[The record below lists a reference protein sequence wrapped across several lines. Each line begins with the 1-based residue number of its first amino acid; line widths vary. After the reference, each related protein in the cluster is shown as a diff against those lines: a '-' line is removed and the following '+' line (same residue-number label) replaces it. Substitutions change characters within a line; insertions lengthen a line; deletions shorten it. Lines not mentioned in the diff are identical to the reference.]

1 MKLRVTKMHGAG
13 NDFVVIDGTAAG
25 APALSLAQWRW
36 LADRHVGVGAD
47 QILIVEKPTA
57 AQVAA
62 AGAGGLDFVYR
73 IINADGE
80 EVEQCGNG
88 ARCFVRF
95 VHEQG
100 LTQKTR
106 IRVLT
111 KGGII
116 APQLMPDGTVEVDMG
131 PPRFEP
137 ATLPFTAE
145 GLVPVPAGNTV
156 LWPLLLGETLAGS
169 SSAASC
175 AAGTTV
181 GTGADRSGGAGRA
194 AAVAASGSAAGN
206 GAADGIVRR
215 VGLVSMGNP
224 HAVQVVP
231 DAATAPVAQEGPL
244 IERHVRFPKRV
255 NAGFMQVVS
264 RHEIVLRVHER
275 GAGET
280 LACGTGACAAV
291 VSGMQQ
297 GLLDSPVRVR
307 VPGGTLTIGWNGPG
321 QSVFLAGPAVT
332 VFSTEVEIPAEQA
345 LRNR

>member
-57 AQVAA
+57 EQVAA
-62 AGAGGLDFVYR
+62 AGPDGLDFVYR

-137 ATLPFTAE
+137 AALPFTAE

-156 LWPLLLGETLAGS
+156 LWPLMLGENHPTGAAAEAGGKTATGAGAQQAESGGVPGGVATLPG
-169 SSAASC
+169 
-175 AAGTTV
+175 AAGV
-181 GTGADRSGGAGRA
+181 
-194 AAVAASGSAAGN
+194 
-206 GAADGIVRR
+206 AADGIVRQ

-231 DAATAPVAQEGPL
+231 DAATAPVALEGPL

-291 VSGMQQ
+291 VSGIQQ

-307 VPGGTLTIGWNGPG
+307 VPGGTLTIGWNGAG

-332 VFSTEVEIPAEQA
+332 VFSTEVEIPAEQD

>member
-47 QILIVEKPTA
+47 QILIVERPTA

-100 LTQKTR
+100 LTHKAR

-156 LWPLLLGETLAGS
+156 LWPLMLGETLAEDS
-169 SSAASC
+169 PAAAPAVDSAAMTGGAPVRPP
-175 AAGTTV
+175 AAGARAPAG
-181 GTGADRSGGAGRA
+181 GTAGH
-194 AAVAASGSAAGN
+194 
-206 GAADGIVRR
+206 DTVRR

-231 DAATAPVAQEGPL
+231 DAATAPVALEGPL

-321 QSVFLAGPAVT
+321 QPVFLAGPAVT
-332 VFSTEVEIPAEQA
+332 VFSTEVEIPAEQD